1 MSWMCH
7 DDVMVHGSEIAGN
20 GHELASSVAS
30 SAAAEMSWR
39 VSLAVLVKLF

>member
-20 GHELASSVAS
+20 GHELASS
-30 SAAAEMSWR
+30 AAAEMSWR